1 MNFKKAVEILKNKSF
16 HKIINVDQDKKEL
29 TVEGH
34 WGDHDTYD
42 ARKAISLAR
51 EYTSE
56 GQKLNIAKNVKHYG
70 KRKNRRATRDAIKSE
85 YFDKIPQRGRVKDE
99 DPWSW
104 D

>member
-1 MNFKKAVEILKNKSF
+1 MNFKKAVDTLKNKSF
-16 HKIINVDQDKKEL
+16 HKIIDVDMNKKEL
-29 TVEGH
+29 VLEGC
-34 WGDHDTYD
+34 WGDHCTYD

-70 KRKNRRATRDAIKSE
+70 KKKNRRATRDLLNLEE
-85 YFDKIPQRGRVKDE
+85 YDKIPQQGRVKDE